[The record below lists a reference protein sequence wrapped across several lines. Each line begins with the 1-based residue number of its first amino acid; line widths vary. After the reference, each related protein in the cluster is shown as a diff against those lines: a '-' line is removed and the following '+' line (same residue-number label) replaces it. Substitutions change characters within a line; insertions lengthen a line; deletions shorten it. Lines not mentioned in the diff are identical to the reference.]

1 MSSPPRYF
9 SNFSQKQPNF
19 LERFQNEPDLAEVG
33 SANAD
38 AINEEDIFTEEL
50 VKNWFCEIMSK
61 ITNIHLI
68 GLFLLAFFLYNLTL
82 AFLIIYLMIYD
93 TANILYLMRTYKKEQ
108 RYNLE

>member
-1 MSSPPRYF
+1 MSSPPREFFTFF
-9 SNFSQKQPNF
+9 SELTYL
-19 LERFQNEPDLAEVG
+19 LERFQNEQDLAEVG

-50 VKNWFCEIMSK
+50 VKTWFCEIMSK

-93 TANILYLMRTYKKEQ
+93 TANVLYLMRTYKKEQ
-108 RYNLE
+108 RFN